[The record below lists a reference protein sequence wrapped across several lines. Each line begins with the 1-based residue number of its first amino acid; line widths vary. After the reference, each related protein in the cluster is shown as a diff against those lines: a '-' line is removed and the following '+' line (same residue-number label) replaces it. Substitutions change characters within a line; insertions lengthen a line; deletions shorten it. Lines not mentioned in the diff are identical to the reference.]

1 MCNTPSGPQIRRLLK
16 TKVGF
21 YVIIFPLKS
30 ILWSSTSYALCAWHC
45 CTIRHFFG
53 CVCVCMV
60 ICEYVC
66 AHTVTHIALVSLH
79 LNVIGYELEVF
90 KGTGGSM
97 WQGAVFLKIQWIDL
111 QRSIFT
117 CRRRKLG
124 LNSVYL
130 LVSLPLSTSLTVCCI
145 SRASS
150 VMFSP
155 QRKKKATNKLLLCVS
170 VQLRQPVQQL
180 SSHLYS

>member
-1 MCNTPSGPQIRRLLK
+1 MKQYLLCLVCL
-16 TKVGF
+16 TLL
-21 YVIIFPLKS
+21 YDQ
-30 ILWSSTSYALCAWHC
+30 TS
-45 CTIRHFFG
+45 FG
-53 CVCVCMV
+53 CVCVYGDLWVCL
-60 ICEYVC
+60 C

-79 LNVIGYELEVF
+79 LNVIGYKLEVF

-97 WQGAVFLKIQWIDL
+97 WQGAVFFENTVNYL

-155 QRKKKATNKLLLCVS
+155 QRKKKANNKLLLCVS